1 MADTPVVH
9 IGENSPE
16 HVAYRLFEF
25 VCSADKPQRFSREWI
40 LDTYAECLLAV
51 RLPNDRLK
59 GEKGPSAQR
68 RAV

>member
-16 HVAYRLFEF
+16 QIAYKLLQTIASNEGKSLHSSVAGK
-25 VCSADKPQRFSREWI
+25 STADRKWL

-51 RLPNDRLK
+51 RAPHNR
-59 GEKGPSAQR
+59 G
-68 RAV
+68 